1 MNAKHRHSAEVPASP
16 HHKAMPAALHSGD
29 EVLAKKSKNKTAR
42 SPPVKR
48 TSAPSDRARD
58 EVDAKTTPKS
68 APWKARKP
76 SNRKS
81 SGQDVSKSSLRSLPG
96 RGHGRTETTLRGSQ
110 RQDVPFHDGGDAS
123 SLTDYVLDSSRGSAP
138 RIAQPSEMSGGG
150 YFLPGWSIGSEV
162 APAVCG
168 AGFPLKRPSSER
180 CRHPRGAV
188 SSSSSSSNAV
198 PPMPEEHSRGPMD
211 VSSSWTPP
219 SQKSHLR
226 GAGPQAAQRR
236 MSGSSAA
243 CSAVFGHSQCY
254 MTSSYSSSLRFS
266 SPSKLQKQQS
276 GRQQQQRKIAG
287 IAPPNLNPKDFYPML
302 IMGPL
307 SDPHRGTVDRCEAL
321 QPMRSRFGTVNGAVP
336 AAVSPWAD
344 SSKLRSGNIARLN
357 VVHPGNPSPLRAQQ
371 SRRAVDEASLPT
383 RPGVGV
389 LTVSQSPLQSFFWAS
404 ISTRHRTT
412 LSSATNGFDR
422 GSMVL
427 PLMYGTG
434 KDGSEEGSLGLGRH
448 ETGPAGQSVPGDG
461 YHSFFCSAAGPL
473 PVSESHPK
481 GGGAGAAEKSAPRR
495 DQVHSLYGC
504 MRNGVAV
511 VSSVLSD
518 DEDGGEDGEDERG
531 QHKDNENVKPATS
544 PQWLVASAVQNERIS
559 ARNSM
564 CSSAFV
570 SSGQLVPKSSNAA
583 AALARKYSIFGSS
596 AWHGDGQGGDGDDQ
610 TSRSTDSRGSP
621 TLYRKS
627 TMNALRWMVEAGKG
641 RLGTKKGGTCGDS
654 DSDNEDSVKGDEDSV
669 DGDGEAERR
678 RRVSL
683 ARALGC
689 AGLGKAAYGTGVDAH
704 TIEVVGQSNT
714 CSDEDA
720 DEAGD
725 GECDPASQSRQAA
738 LECILPD
745 MEKLSDLSEADEE
758 VAVQEKQPALHTT
771 PLLPFAGGGGGR
783 GSCNAYQRTCRVV
796 SHSRRPVFV
805 HYCAQPRADIM
816 LPAGFPG
823 WSTGCGARAAVHLRN
838 YGGCEQRSL
847 SPQNENDGHEQ
858 LADFISP
865 LTTNGSGAC
874 SIPSADA
881 APVACESPCPIFRQT
896 MTTVPVHELL
906 GLDPEF
912 EIIRVKS
919 PVWWRL
925 PD

>member
-1 MNAKHRHSAEVPASP
+1 MNAKQRHSAEVPASP
-16 HHKAMPAALHSGD
+16 HHKAIPAALQSGN
-29 EVLAKKSKNKTAR
+29 EVLAKKSNNRSAR

-48 TSAPSDRARD
+48 TSAPSDRACG
-58 EVDAKTTPKS
+58 EVNAKATPKS
-68 APWKARKP
+68 ALWKARRP

-81 SGQDVSKSSLRSLPG
+81 SGQDVSKSSLLSLPG
-96 RGHGRTETTLRGSQ
+96 RGHGRTDTALRGSQ
-110 RQDVPFHDGGDAS
+110 RQDVPFHDGGGAS
-123 SLTDYVLDSSRGSAP
+123 SLTDDVLDSSRGSAP

-162 APAVCG
+162 ALTVCG

-180 CRHPRGAV
+180 CRHPRGAAS

-198 PPMPEEHSRGPMD
+198 PPMPEEHFLMPMD

-226 GAGPQAAQRR
+226 GAGPQVAQRR
-236 MSGSSAA
+236 MSG

-254 MTSSYSSSLRFS
+254 MTSSYSSSHQFS
-266 SPSKLQKQQS
+266 SPSKLQQQQN
-276 GRQQQQRKIAG
+276 GRQQQQRKMARIP
-287 IAPPNLNPKDFYPML
+287 PPNLNPKDFYPML

-307 SDPHRGTVDRCEAL
+307 SDPHLGTVDRCEAL
-321 QPMRSRFGTVNGAVP
+321 QPMRRRFGTVNGAVP
-336 AAVSPWAD
+336 AAISPWVD

-357 VVHPGNPSPLRAQQ
+357 VVHPGDASPLRAQQ

-389 LTVSQSPLQSFFWAS
+389 LTVSQSPLQSFFWAPM
-404 ISTRHRTT
+404 STRHRTT

-427 PLMYGTG
+427 QLMYGTG
-434 KDGSEEGSLGLGRH
+434 KDGSEEGFLGLGRH
-448 ETGPAGQSVPGDG
+448 ETGPAGQSVADGG

-473 PVSESHPK
+473 PVPESHPK

-531 QHKDNENVKPATS
+531 QHKDSGNVKPVTS
-544 PQWLVASAVQNERIS
+544 PQWLVASAVQNDRIS
-559 ARNSM
+559 ARNSV
-564 CSSAFV
+564 CSTAFV
-570 SSGQLVPKSSNAA
+570 SSGQLVPKSSNVA
-583 AALARKYSIFGSS
+583 AALARKPSTFGSG
-596 AWHGDGQGGDGDDQ
+596 AWHDDGDVQGGDGDDQ
-610 TSRSTDSRGSP
+610 MSRSTDSRGTP
-621 TLYRKS
+621 TLYRKN
-627 TMNALRWMVEAGKG
+627 TVNALRWMVEAGKG
-641 RLGTKKGGTCGDS
+641 RPGTKKGGTCGDS
-654 DSDNEDSVKGDEDSV
+654 GSDNEGSVEGDEVSV

-683 ARALGC
+683 APASGC
-689 AGLGKAAYGTGVDAH
+689 AGLGKTAYGTGVDAH

-714 CSDEDA
+714 CRDEDA
-720 DEAGD
+720 DEVGD

-738 LECILPD
+738 LERILPD
-745 MEKLSDLSEADEE
+745 MEKLSDLSEAEEE

-771 PLLPFAGGGGGR
+771 PLLPFAGGGGSR
-783 GSCNAYQRTCRVV
+783 GSSNAYQRTCRVV

-805 HYCAQPRADIM
+805 HCCAQPRADIM
-816 LPAGFPG
+816 LRAGFPG

-838 YGGCEQRSL
+838 YGGSEPRSL

-865 LTTNGSGAC
+865 LTTNVSGAC
-874 SIPSADA
+874 SISSVAA

-906 GLDPEF
+906 GLDPES
-912 EIIRVKS
+912 EVIRVKS